1 MGKGGDTVQTQQTVT
16 HVNTSSSFNPSLVI
30 GSASPVS
37 IDDTN
42 RDSVRELLS
51 LGNTPTGPSST
62 EPAKVEGP
70 TLTKTTVLLMVAAG
84 VVFYMKR

>member
-1 MGKGGDTVQTQQTVT
+1 MGKGDETTQVQQTVT

-30 GSASPVS
+30 GAASPVKA
-37 IDDTN
+37 DDGD

-84 VVFYMKR
+84 VIFYAKR